1 MCGIG
6 KHNASPHLNRTS
18 LCQSATLLRSTSK
31 MRKIIHRSNQ
41 SRSHGW
47 LLARHTC
54 PSGLRAVRWANITLS
69 APTSNAGAF
78 TAGECS
84 RHQKNRPTWA
94 VFYCII
100 IIIAVFCP
108 DSHQFADDSHQFADD
123 SPFSVQIRTN
133 SPMIRRFLSRFAPI
147 RR

>member
-18 LCQSATLLRSTSK
+18 LCQSATLLRSTK
-31 MRKIIHRSNQ
+31 MRKTIHRSNQ

-47 LLARHTC
+47 LLVRHTC
-54 PSGLRAVRWANITLS
+54 PSGLRAVRWANMTLS

-100 IIIAVFCP
+100 IIITVFCP
-108 DSHQFADDSHQFADD
+108 DSHQFADD

-133 SPMIRRFLSRFAPI
+133 SPMIHRFLSRFAPI